1 MMRRLQV
8 YKERDRDQDERDQ
21 DERREGERGEGE
33 REQEGARVSIASSQT
48 VSVSEKTKISTQ
60 A

>member
-8 YKERDRDQDERDQ
+8 YKERERDQ
-21 DERREGERGEGE
+21 DEREEGE
-33 REQEGARVSIASSQT
+33 REEGGARVSIASSQT